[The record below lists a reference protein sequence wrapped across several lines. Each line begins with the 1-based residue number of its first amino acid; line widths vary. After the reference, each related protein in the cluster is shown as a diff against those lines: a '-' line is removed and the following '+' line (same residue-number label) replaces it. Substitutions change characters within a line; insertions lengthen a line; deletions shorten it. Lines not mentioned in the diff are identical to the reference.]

1 MEIIGRQIE
10 FGVAT
15 EASRGVAETT
25 ADRWMR
31 KVNANVVEKATH
43 VLDDTTR
50 GVLEDGEARRVVQ
63 KYIEGDVEGIL
74 HIDLIGWLFANIY
87 GSVVTATVE
96 GNVKSH
102 TFSLK
107 QNIQHQSLTLFA
119 KDGSVQQQVFSNA
132 MINTLQIN
140 ASIDD
145 YVRFS
150 ASFVAS
156 AATDNTDTP
165 SYETEYDFVARDIAI
180 KIADTEAGLTSAT
193 ALKTKDMSI
202 TWDQG
207 IVRDHV
213 FGAYNPDDIYNAKLM
228 IEGSFTLNFTDK
240 TFKELYL
247 GNDAKYMS
255 IVIEGEE
262 VLSGTSKPKI
272 EIILNKVQFMDWNR
286 SGDANS
292 LVTEPINFRAFYNA
306 TDKKQSTVKLQN
318 VTSAYTNVP
327 SI

>member
-96 GNVKSH
+96 GTVKSH

-150 ASFVAS
+150 TSFVAS
-156 AATDNTDTP
+156 VATDNTDTP

-180 KIADTEAGLTSAT
+180 KIADTEVGLTSAT

-207 IVRDHV
+207 TVRDHV

-255 IVIEGEE
+255 IVIEGDE

-306 TDKKQSTVKLQN
+306 TDKKQSIVKLQN

>member
-15 EASRGVAETT
+15 EASRGVAEAT

-31 KVNANVVEKATH
+31 KVTANVVEKATH

-96 GNVKSH
+96 GTVKSH

-150 ASFVAS
+150 TSFVAS
-156 AATDNTDTP
+156 AAADNTDTP

-207 IVRDHV
+207 TVRDHV

>member
-15 EASRGVAETT
+15 EASRGVAEAT

-31 KVNANVVEKATH
+31 KVTANVVEKATH

-96 GNVKSH
+96 GTVKSH

-150 ASFVAS
+150 TSFVAS
-156 AATDNTDTP
+156 AAADNTDTP

>member
-15 EASRGVAETT
+15 EASRGVAEAT

-31 KVNANVVEKATH
+31 KVTANVVEKATH

-96 GNVKSH
+96 GTVKSH

-150 ASFVAS
+150 TSFVAS
-156 AATDNTDTP
+156 AAADNTDTP
-165 SYETEYDFVARDIAI
+165 SYETEYDFVARDITI
-180 KIADTEAGLTSAT
+180 KIADTEVGLTSAT

-207 IVRDHV
+207 TVRDHV